1 MTRTLEPPDLRAV
14 CDPGTLPFRSTAE
27 LPVVEG
33 LIGQDRAATATA
45 FGVGMRHAG
54 YNLFV
59 LGPARTGKTSSM
71 KRVLARA
78 AEREPVPPD
87 YCYVHN
93 FADPYRPTALAVPAG
108 RGRGLRD
115 HMRRLAEEC
124 RTRLPRAFE
133 SEEFEQQKARIL
145 EDLGRRQQ
153 QEISRLEDVARAH
166 GFAVL
171 RTPAGMALAP
181 APRGEPLSA
190 AEYAAL
196 PEAVR
201 QQMQRGSTVV
211 EQEMDAALRRV
222 RQLEREARDAHERLV
237 HDVAA
242 AAVRPLFQE
251 LREEFSGLADVER
264 YLGEVEHDLVAHAE
278 EFRGGGEMKAAMPFM
293 PPPGRFLDRYEV
305 NVLVDRHG
313 LTGAPVVLEANPT
326 YGNLL
331 GRTEHRAHF
340 GTLVTD
346 FTLIRAGALHRA
358 NGGYLVL
365 EAIDVLRHPLVWDA
379 LKKALKTRSIR
390 IEDPLEEWR
399 LASSA
404 GLAPQ
409 PIPLSVKVALIGPPI
424 LYYLLSALDEDFHE
438 LFKVKVD
445 FDDSLPRT
453 PEFELLYARFVG
465 TASRE
470 EGLLPFSAGG
480 VARLIEHCS
489 RLIADRGRLTSRLGD
504 VLDLVRE
511 SAFWAGQR
519 GHALVEAEDVEHSIA
534 QKTYRGN
541 LLEER
546 TRRIITEGTL
556 LIDTTGHAVGQVNGI
571 SVLALGDHAFGRPA
585 RITARTY
592 AGEPGVVDIER
603 EAKLGGPIHSKG
615 VMILGGYVAGRY
627 ARERPLALSASIAFE
642 QQYEEVEGD
651 SASSAELYALLS
663 SLTGIPLDQAIAVTG
678 SVNQR
683 GEIQPIGGVNEKIE
697 GFFDVCQARGLTG
710 RQGVL
715 IPEANT
721 RHLMLRRDVVEAV
734 RAGRFHVYAIATVDE
749 GLALLTGRE
758 AGVRGPDGRYPDG
771 TVNAAV
777 EEALA
782 ANVERLK
789 EMRVEKPR
797 LIVQPSGD
805 QAEPWSS
812 VPDRRPIG
820 QKED

>member
-1 MTRTLEPPDLRAV
+1 MTRRLEPAELRAL
-14 CDPGTLPFRSTAE
+14 CDPATLPFRSTAE
-27 LPVVEG
+27 LPPVDG
-33 LIGQDRAATATA
+33 LIGQERAATATA

-71 KRVLARA
+71 KRVLARV

-93 FADPYRPTALAVPAG
+93 FADPYRPTALEVPAG
-108 RGRGLRD
+108 RGRGLRER
-115 HMRRLAEEC
+115 MRRLVEEC
-124 RTRLPRAFE
+124 RTRLPRSFE
-133 SEEFEQQKARIL
+133 SEEFEQQKSRIL
-145 EDLGRRQQ
+145 EDLSRRQQ
-153 QEISRLEDVARAH
+153 EEMSHLEDVARAH
-166 GFAVL
+166 RFAVL
-171 RTPAGMALAP
+171 RTPSGMALAP
-181 APRGEPLSA
+181 APQGEPLSPS
-190 AEYAAL
+190 EYAAL
-196 PEAVR
+196 PESVK
-201 QQMQRGSTVV
+201 QEMQRGGAAV
-211 EQEMDAALRRV
+211 EQQMEASLRRL

-251 LREEFSGLADVER
+251 LREEFSGLPDVER
-264 YLGEVEHDLVAHAE
+264 HLGEVEQDLVAHAE
-278 EFRGGGEMKAAMPFM
+278 ELRGAAEKPTLPFL
-293 PPPGRFLDRYEV
+293 PTPGRFLDRYEV

-313 LTGAPVVLEANPT
+313 LSGAPVVVEPNPT
-326 YGNLL
+326 YGNLM
-331 GRTEHRAHF
+331 GRTEHRVHF

-346 FTLIRAGALHRA
+346 FSLIRSGALHRA

-365 EAIDVLRHPLVWDA
+365 DALDVLRNPLVWDA

-409 PIPLSVKVALIGPPI
+409 PIPLSVKVVLIGSPI

-453 PEFELLYARFVG
+453 PEFEMLYARFVG
-465 TASRE
+465 NACRE
-470 EGLLPFSAGG
+470 EGLLPFSSDG

-489 RLIADRGRLTSRLGD
+489 RLIADQGRLTSRLGD

-511 SAFWAGQR
+511 SVFWAGQR
-519 GHALVEAEDVEHSIA
+519 GHALVGADDVDHSIT
-534 QKTYRGN
+534 QKTYRAN

-546 TRRIITEGTL
+546 TRRIISEGTL
-556 LIDTTGHAVGQVNGI
+556 LIDTEGSAVGQVNGI

-615 VMILGGYVAGRY
+615 VLILGGYVAGRY
-627 ARERPLALSASIAFE
+627 ARQRPLALSASIAFE

-663 SLTGIPLDQAIAVTG
+663 SLTGIPLQQAIAVTG

-697 GFFDVCQARGLTG
+697 GFFDVCNARGLTG
-710 RQGVL
+710 RQGVV
-715 IPEANT
+715 IPASNV
-721 RHLMLRRDVVEAV
+721 RHLMLRKDVVEAV
-734 RAGRFHVYAIATVDE
+734 RAGRFHVYAITTVDE

-758 AGVRGPDGRYPDG
+758 AGERGADGQYPEG
-771 TVNAAV
+771 SVNAAV
-777 EEALA
+777 EKALA

-789 EMRVEKPR
+789 EMHVEKPGPMR
-797 LIVQPSGD
+797 PLP
-805 QAEPWSS
+805 EPA
-812 VPDRRPIG
+812 VPDGHLAGR
-820 QKED
+820 KEE